1 MLLAF
6 LFSCEIEISNGL
18 DARHFFLLFDMH
30 YVQSRY
36 STSTHGTDLSRQYKK
51 QIKFSMRNFAPV
63 QFLHLAW

>member
-18 DARHFFLLFDMH
+18 DFKTLVLLFDMH

-36 STSTHGTDLSRQYKK
+36 STSTHGTNLSRQNKK
-51 QIKFSMRNFAPV
+51 QVKFSMRNFAPV
-63 QFLHLAW
+63 RFLHLA